1 MTLRATL
8 AKNLRR
14 LRSERGLSQEQLALE
29 AEIDRGY
36 VGHLERENY
45 SASLDILEKLAS
57 ALKVDPISLLVDV
70 GRQKKSR

>member
-8 AKNLRR
+8 ARNLRR
-14 LRSERGLSQEQLALE
+14 LRNERGLSQEQLAFE
-29 AEIDRGY
+29 SDVDRGY
-36 VGHLERENY
+36 VGHLEREKY

-70 GRQKKSR
+70 GRQKKPR